1 MKFKIIKEN
10 FERAMNEQEAPNPI
24 GGPFLGGPVVRK
36 VGKKV
41 ADTIKGSE
49 VGAKAKDYIQGL
61 DKSGV
66 PDQETMKA
74 EMVEFYLA
82 MYRAKITKELSQASP
97 EQIEQVYR
105 EIQKMQKRGVTP
117 EDIFGAGEQVL
128 RNFARGLSDMLRQG
142 FKASQVAR

>member
-1 MKFKIIKEN
+1 MKLRIIKEN

-24 GGPFLGGPVVRK
+24 GGPFLGGPVARK

-41 ADTIKGSE
+41 ADAIKGSE

-82 MYRAKITKELSQASP
+82 MHRAKVIKELGEYTP
-97 EQIEQVYR
+97 EEIEQMYR
-105 EIQKMQKRGVTP
+105 ETQGLQKHGATP
-117 EDIFGAGEQVL
+117 EDLLGAPEQL
-128 RNFARGLSDMLRQG
+128 ARGLAGALRQG